1 MNKDVVYRQNIT
13 LITSSSD
20 NKLKQFFVWIFCE
33 VNCAVV

>member
-20 NKLKQFFVWIFCE
+20 NKLKQFFYCGYFVKLI
-33 VNCAVV
+33 VL

>member
-20 NKLKQFFVWIFCE
+20 NKLKQFFIVDIL
-33 VNCAVV
+33 

>member
-20 NKLKQFFVWIFCE
+20 NKLQQFFIVDIL
-33 VNCAVV
+33 

>member
-20 NKLKQFFVWIFCE
+20 NKLKQFFIVDILWS
-33 VNCAVV
+33 